1 MSKVEDS
8 TEVQVPV
15 TEQASAK
22 VQEAAASAQEKASEL
37 REKGSAQLRDQL
49 DTRTTEVGGQ
59 AKSVAEAL
67 RRSGES
73 LQEENRG
80 AARVV
85 TGAADRVERL
95 GGYLEQRRGGEI
107 MHDVENF
114 ARGRPWLIAG
124 VGVLVGVAAAR
135 IVKAS
140 SEQRYGDR
148 APGSGSG
155 YQGSWTPQREAA
167 SSGTQAAIE
176 AGAQADEPGERDA
189 HAPLS
194 RERIEGA
201 R

>member
-8 TEVQVPV
+8 IEVQVPV

-49 DTRTTEVGGQ
+49 DSRTTEVGGQ

-124 VGVLVGVAAAR
+124 VGALVGVAAAR
-135 IVKAS
+135 FVKAS

-148 APGSGSG
+148 RPGSSTGH
-155 YQGSWTPQREAA
+155 QGSLTPQREAA
-167 SSGTQAAIE
+167 GNGTQAAIG
-176 AGAQADEPGERDA
+176 AGPRADQPRERDA
-189 HAPLS
+189 DASLP
-194 RERIEGA
+194 RDRIGSA

>member
-8 TEVQVPV
+8 IEVQFPV

-22 VQEAAASAQEKASEL
+22 VQEAASSAQEKASQL

-49 DTRTTEVGGQ
+49 DTRTTEVGGH

-73 LQEENRG
+73 LQEENGG

-85 TGAADRVERL
+85 NGTADRVERL

-107 MHDVENF
+107 MRDVENF
-114 ARGRPWLIAG
+114 ARRRPLLIAG
-124 VGVLVGVAAAR
+124 AGVLVGVVAAR
-135 IVKAS
+135 FVKAS
-140 SEQRYGDR
+140 SEQRYGDGR
-148 APGSGSG
+148 PGSRSGYEGSWSPQGDRAGSG
-155 YQGSWTPQREAA
+155 GHAIGAGSR
-167 SSGTQAAIE
+167 
-176 AGAQADEPGERDA
+176 ADETLERAADA
-189 HAPLS
+189 SLS
-194 RERIEGA
+194 RERIESA